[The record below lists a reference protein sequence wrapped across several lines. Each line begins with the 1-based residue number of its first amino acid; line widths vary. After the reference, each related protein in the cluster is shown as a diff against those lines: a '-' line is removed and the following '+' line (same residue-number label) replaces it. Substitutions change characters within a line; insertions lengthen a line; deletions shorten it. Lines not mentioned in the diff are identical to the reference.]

1 MMDRT
6 KDKQTF
12 ILHHTPYHET
22 SFQIVMEK
30 KRGSSSSDIHKS
42 VTSKASYSHP
52 CFPHLVTLDQKCMDW

>member
-30 KRGSSSSDIHKS
+30 KGEAAPQIYTR
-42 VTSKASYSHP
+42 V
-52 CFPHLVTLDQKCMDW
+52 